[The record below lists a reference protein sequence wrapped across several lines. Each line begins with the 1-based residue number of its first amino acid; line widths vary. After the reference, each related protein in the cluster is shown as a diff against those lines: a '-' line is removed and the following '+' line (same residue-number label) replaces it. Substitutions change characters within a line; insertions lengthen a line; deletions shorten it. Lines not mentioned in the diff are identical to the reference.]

1 MYKLMELFPQ
11 TREGATRL
19 GLVTLEQMTQA
30 LLRAVETPAQGL
42 RIVQVPEIRSP
53 GGISKTST
61 I

>member
-11 TREGATRL
+11 TREGAIRL

-30 LLRAVETPAQGL
+30 LLRAVETPSPGV
-42 RIVQVPEIRSP
+42 RIVQVPEIRVP